1 MAPPGAVVKPCS
13 KRRSAGLVGL
23 APASHSC
30 NLRVCACVRECVSL
44 AHSLALCVRE
54 RGRGTK
60 AGRRAGREGKKRRE
74 AIKHTH
80 SHTPARAP
88 PPQSPPPPEASGL
101 QLLHVGQQCWQERRP
116 GAAGSRSPACA
127 RGWRL
132 AGAPLP
138 AGAIVGLTGAEL
150 RTGTCSVLGASI
162 QLAERRSQQ
171 RGASP
176 PRRPRPRF
184 PGGGS
189 LQPR

>member
-1 MAPPGAVVKPCS
+1 VAPPGAVVKPCS

-88 PPQSPPPPEASGL
+88 PPQPPPPRSLGIAA
-101 QLLHVGQQCWQERRP
+101 VTC
-116 GAAGSRSPACA
+116 GAAV
-127 RGWRL
+127 L
-132 AGAPLP
+132 AGTP
-138 AGAIVGLTGAEL
+138 AGSGREPEPGVRARLEARWGSAPRGSY
-150 RTGTCSVLGASI
+150 CWSH
-162 QLAERRSQQ
+162 RS
-171 RGASP
+171 
-176 PRRPRPRF
+176 
-184 PGGGS
+184 
-189 LQPR
+189 

>member
-1 MAPPGAVVKPCS
+1 MAPPGAVVQPCS

-30 NLRVCACVRECVSL
+30 NLRVCACVSL
-44 AHSLALCVRE
+44 ARPVC
-54 RGRGTK
+54 K
-60 AGRRAGREGKKRRE
+60 RAREGDEGR
-74 AIKHTH
+74 
-80 SHTPARAP
+80 
-88 PPQSPPPPEASGL
+88 QASRQGGEEEEGL

-127 RGWRL
+127 RGWRF

-138 AGAIVGLTGAEL
+138 EGAIVGLAGAEL
-150 RTGTCSVLGASI
+150 RIRTCSI
-162 QLAERRSQQ
+162 QLAERRSQR
-171 RGASP
+171 RGASR